1 MTSTRRTGHVAAAV
15 VLLSISACGS
25 SQSNARPTTTATSLS
40 ASTVTGLGAAFKTR
54 AATLCAQA
62 TNKLLSQGPFPYP
75 NFDPEHPDPSDLPG
89 IADYEAKTVTT
100 ERAWQAGLL
109 ALGDPVSGATG
120 WSALLAAVNREL
132 QGTVAQQ
139 EAAQRGDTAMFTKTF
154 HDLTSYG
161 LPGTQAAAAISL
173 ASCDPGNLAN
183 PNATAPVPVR
193 RP

>member
-1 MTSTRRTGHVAAAV
+1 MRERESSPAHTCSRCSSRTAAHA
-15 VLLSISACGS
+15 G
-25 SQSNARPTTTATSLS
+25 R
-40 ASTVTGLGAAFKTR
+40 
-54 AATLCAQA
+54 
-62 TNKLLSQGPFPYP
+62 
-75 NFDPEHPDPSDLPG
+75 
-89 IADYEAKTVTT
+89 

-109 ALGDPVSGATG
+109 ALGDPVSGSTG